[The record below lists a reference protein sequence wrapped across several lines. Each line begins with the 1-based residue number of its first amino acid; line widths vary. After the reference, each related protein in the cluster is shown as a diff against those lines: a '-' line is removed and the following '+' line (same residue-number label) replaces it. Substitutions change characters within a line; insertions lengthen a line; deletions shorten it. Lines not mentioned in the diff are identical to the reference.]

1 MSPLC
6 LGAMMFGAW
15 GNTDHEESVRII
27 RRALDRGVNFVD
39 TADVYSEGESE
50 QIVGRALQGHRD
62 EVVLATKVHG
72 GMGPGPNER
81 GNSRR
86 WIIAECEQSLRRLG
100 TDWIDLYQVHRPDP
114 DCDIDE
120 TLGALS
126 DLVHQGKVRYVGS
139 STFPASQIVEAQW
152 VAERR
157 NRERFVCE
165 QPPYS
170 ILVRAAERDV
180 LPTCQRFGM
189 GVIPWSPLAG
199 GWLTGRVRKGQDIPV
214 SRRAARVPQR
224 YDLALPGNQRKLD
237 AVEALALLAE
247 RAGISLIE
255 LAIGFVLRHPAVSA
269 AIIGPRTMDQLDS
282 QLGAADVQLPTDVL
296 DAVDEIVPP
305 GTTLNPPDDG
315 WDPPSITDPSRR
327 RR

>member
-1 MSPLC
+1 
-6 LGAMMFGAW
+6 
-15 GNTDHEESVRII
+15 
-27 RRALDRGVNFVD
+27 
-39 TADVYSEGESE
+39 
-50 QIVGRALQGHRD
+50 
-62 EVVLATKVHG
+62 
-72 GMGPGPNER
+72 
-81 GNSRR
+81 
-86 WIIAECEQSLRRLG
+86 
-100 TDWIDLYQVHRPDP
+100 
-114 DCDIDE
+114 
-120 TLGALS
+120 
-126 DLVHQGKVRYVGS
+126 
-139 STFPASQIVEAQW
+139 
-152 VAERR
+152 
-157 NRERFVCE
+157 
-165 QPPYS
+165 
-170 ILVRAAERDV
+170 
-180 LPTCQRFGM
+180 
-189 GVIPWSPLAG
+189 VIPWSPLAG
-199 GWLTGRVRKGQDIPV
+199 GWLTGRVRKGQEIPV

-282 QLGAADVQLPTDVL
+282 QLGAADVQLATDVL